1 MIIYHLIHT
10 NPYFISNISKG
21 YFNVSNIF
29 KFVPLY
35 RKLNSFYT
43 TTNRCTNNILK
54 NHNLNEPTST
64 KNTNSFE
71 QSHNIQDSITLAD
84 DSSTLNLN
92 QKQLCRSS
100 HKNFLL
106 YSYNNFDF
114 DTIIKINN
122 HVLAPYQTS
131 PKRKTE
137 LHRKQYLSKFLK
149 CISKH
154 NPQSDHEMLSRWLIR
169 CIDLLTSHDMYSMLR
184 VRYILNYDN
193 SFETLRSSYG
203 IDTLE
208 KFSNVQRAKEIRE
221 KVLEEKASKNK
232 TAKRKLLM
240 RYLKINKVK
249 FLRDHNITK
258 AVYEASIEWNDEN
271 INKKKMEESRFAF
284 IYNLPFIEFDHL
296 KGKLSDVL
304 SKFGPL
310 KNIEIIDDRVPPL
323 ARFVNPN
330 NMSKNHNYD
339 PKDKYSPLY
348 AIVGMLFKLLESLEF
363 QNHEDRNSLC
373 SSNIRVFGIL
383 FFGRMIYPE
392 FAEYKHSLIT
402 AIYPPF
408 KKMSGALQFI
418 ANTLVDIYDDSDYE
432 NQTHEFSTC
441 KITPLVRRK
450 KKNNSSMVVTA
461 EKNMKDLNTQEENK
475 QIEDNHIDPGMIEDI
490 KKDSLTDLDP
500 QWIVLRF
507 NNFKNAYYARQK
519 LVEQISSEPRSFVSF
534 DTKRSVFHNGEYIDL
549 PLFRYTQ
556 DNETDITY
564 TNVAKIQGEY
574 D

>member
-1 MIIYHLIHT
+1 MIISHLIHT
-10 NPYFISNISKG
+10 QSYLISNISRG
-21 YFNVSNIF
+21 YSNVSHIF
-29 KFVPLY
+29 KFFPLY
-35 RKLNSFYT
+35 RKFNCFYSTLNTYP
-43 TTNRCTNNILK
+43 NNIYK
-54 NHNLNEPTST
+54 NQNLQHSTPTL
-64 KNTNSFE
+64 NTNHVE
-71 QSHNIQDSITLAD
+71 HSHNVEDSIILAH
-84 DSSTLNLN
+84 DSATLNLN

-122 HVLAPYQTS
+122 QVLAPYQTS

-137 LHRKQYLSKFLK
+137 VHRKQYLSKFLK

-154 NPQSDHEMLSRWLIR
+154 KPTSDHEMVSRWLIR

-232 TAKRKLLM
+232 TAKRNLLM
-240 RYLKINKVK
+240 RYLKINKIK
-249 FLRDHNITK
+249 FLRDQNITK
-258 AVYEASIEWNDEN
+258 AVYEASIEWNDQS
-271 INKKKMEESRFAF
+271 INNKKMEESRYAF
-284 IYNLPFIEFDHL
+284 IYNLPFIEFDVL
-296 KGKLSDVL
+296 KEKLTEVL
-304 SKFGPL
+304 SKFGRL

-323 ARFVNPN
+323 ARLANPN
-330 NMSKNHNYD
+330 NMSKNHSYD

-348 AIVGMLFKLLESLEF
+348 AIVEF
-363 QNHEDRNSLC
+363 ENSEDRNSLC
-373 SSNIRVFGIL
+373 SPNIRVFGIL

-418 ANTLVDIYDDSDYE
+418 ANTLVDIYDDSDYD

-441 KITPLVRRK
+441 KITPLARRK
-450 KKNNSSMVVTA
+450 KKNSSSMVVTA
-461 EKNMKDLNTQEENK
+461 EKNIKESNTPEENK
-475 QIEDNHIDPGMIEDI
+475 QIKDNHIDPSMMEDI

-549 PLFRYTQ
+549 PLFRYSQ

-564 TNVAKIQGEY
+564 TNLAKIQTEI